1 MKTLFRLAVV
11 FATGAAVMYFFDPVR
26 GRRRRAL
33 VRDRGEAVRHD
44 LESFA
49 RTRSKRAADHM
60 KGALART
67 RAAVAAGPVDD
78 ERLRDRIRAKL
89 GHLIEHPSAVEVA
102 VQEGRVVLS
111 GRVDAEELD
120 DLLDAVGSM
129 LGVAGVE
136 NRLKLDVR
144 GSEGSAAARSRHEA
158 RH

>member
-1 MKTLFRLAVV
+1 MKTLFRLAAV
-11 FATGAAVMYFFDPVR
+11 FAAGAAAMYFLDPVR

-49 RTRSKRAADHM
+49 RARSKRAADHLR
-60 KGALART
+60 GAIART
-67 RAAVAAGPVDD
+67 RAAAASEPVDD
-78 ERLRDRIRAKL
+78 ERLHDRIRAKL

-102 VQEGRVVLS
+102 VQDGRVVLS
-111 GRVDAEELD
+111 GRVDAEEID
-120 DLLDAVGSM
+120 DLLDAVRSM

-136 NRLKLDVR
+136 NRLRLDIR
-144 GSEGSAAARSRHEA
+144 ESEAEVPSTQEA

>member
-1 MKTLFRLAVV
+1 MKALFRLAMV
-11 FATGAAVMYFFDPVR
+11 FAAGAAAMYFFDPVK

-33 VRDRGEAVRHD
+33 VRDQGEAARHD
-44 LESFA
+44 FESFA
-49 RTRSKRAADHM
+49 RARSKRAADRM
-60 KGALART
+60 KGAVART
-67 RAAVAAGPVDD
+67 RAAVAAEPVDD
-78 ERLRDRIRAKL
+78 ERLHDRIRAKL

-120 DLLDAVGSM
+120 DLLDAVRSM

-144 GSEGSAAARSRHEA
+144 ESEGATRSTHEA